1 MAKETIVVLRDDID
15 GTVIEEGKGETV
27 RFSVNN
33 TFYVIDLTTEN
44 AIKFRDAVK
53 PYIDA
58 AAKEVSSLPRST
70 SAAPKSNK
78 EELQK
83 IRQWAK
89 DNGHEVSPRG
99 RISGSVIE
107 AYNAAH

>member
-15 GTVIEEGKGETV
+15 GSVIEEGKGETV

-44 AIKFRDAVK
+44 AIKFRDSIK

-58 AAKEVSSLPRST
+58 AAKEVSSLPRSA

-89 DNGHEVSPRG
+89 DNGHDVSERG
-99 RISGSVIE
+99 RVAQSIQD
-107 AYNAAH
+107 AYHAAH